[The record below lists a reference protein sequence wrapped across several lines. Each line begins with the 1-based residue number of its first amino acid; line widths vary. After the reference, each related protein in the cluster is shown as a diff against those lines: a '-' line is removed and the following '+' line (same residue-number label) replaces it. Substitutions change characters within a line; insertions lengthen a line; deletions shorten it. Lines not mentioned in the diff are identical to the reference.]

1 MIIQEII
8 NELSEDLCITGTK
21 KMNGILYIYC
31 QVNEVT
37 AKCKYCGQESNKIHS
52 RYLRTISDLPIQNY
66 QVKLVITVPKYFC
79 CNDECPHKTFAYSFD
94 FIEKNSIRTK
104 RLNDYIYQVALKNS
118 SLDAKK
124 QISSSHVQVS
134 NNTVLRILKKKEKI
148 TVNYNASNIGIDDFA
163 FLKRNVYYSII
174 VDNDTHERLDV
185 VDSRQQPEVI
195 KALAPFKNVKTVTRD
210 FSKSYRAAIQKAL
223 PNAKQIVDRFHI
235 LKILTEHTE
244 IFKIIKEEGYPGQ
257 ISLYNSKMK
266 GIRHELKH
274 NIRYLKRSDIKK
286 LLFYPLNKIKNPE
299 KVSDIKKYLDTH
311 PDVDTILELVADFK
325 EIILGN
331 EVKKLDEW
339 LDLARKK
346 DVAELNRFIKLIDG
360 DREAVENAIIYH
372 YSNGLTEGHNN
383 KIKLIK
389 RQMYGRCNFDL
400 LRLKILA

>member
-1 MIIQEII
+1 M
-8 NELSEDLCITGTK
+8 
-21 KMNGILYIYC
+21 
-31 QVNEVT
+31 
-37 AKCKYCGQESNKIHS
+37 
-52 RYLRTISDLPIQNY
+52 
-66 QVKLVITVPKYFC
+66 
-79 CNDECPHKTFAYSFD
+79 
-94 FIEKNSIRTK
+94 
-104 RLNDYIYQVALKNS
+104 
-118 SLDAKK
+118 
-124 QISSSHVQVS
+124 
-134 NNTVLRILKKKEKI
+134 
-148 TVNYNASNIGIDDFA
+148 
-163 FLKRNVYYSII
+163 
-174 VDNDTHERLDV
+174 

-235 LKILTEHTE
+235 LKILTEHIGEYLKRIVDNHIKIVDTSIVPLQKKEYLSERERKKVETGTRKWEVIKKVHQLKEEGYNNCQIARLLSISRQTVIRYLKITKPPIDTRTCILDPFIPRIKELLLEGFNYTE

-311 PDVDTILELVADFK
+311 PDVDTILKLVADFK

-346 DVAELNRFIKLIDG
+346 DVAELNCFIKLIDG

>member
-1 MIIQEII
+1 M
-8 NELSEDLCITGTK
+8 
-21 KMNGILYIYC
+21 
-31 QVNEVT
+31 
-37 AKCKYCGQESNKIHS
+37 
-52 RYLRTISDLPIQNY
+52 
-66 QVKLVITVPKYFC
+66 
-79 CNDECPHKTFAYSFD
+79 
-94 FIEKNSIRTK
+94 
-104 RLNDYIYQVALKNS
+104 
-118 SLDAKK
+118 
-124 QISSSHVQVS
+124 
-134 NNTVLRILKKKEKI
+134 
-148 TVNYNASNIGIDDFA
+148 
-163 FLKRNVYYSII
+163 
-174 VDNDTHERLDV
+174 